1 MNLQTSLNST
11 KPDPIKHLR
20 RLRTDEEYYFPRVLK
35 IITKK
40 KKLVLFDLNLMQL
53 KVKKVLDEQEA
64 RTGMI
69 RAIILKARQHGVST
83 YVQGKYYHRCSMN
96 KYRKAL
102 IVSHELDSAEHIMGM
117 SRIFLQESPLEL
129 VPMTRRSNRREILFE
144 NPDFDPRK
152 KNNPGLR
159 SHLRIDTANDVDIG
173 ASMTL
178 TDLHLSEVARWANAS
193 QTLTSLLQ
201 AIPDEPGTS
210 VIFESTAMGV
220 GGEFHRRYMEAK
232 EGLSGYVAIF
242 IAWFE
247 NPEYAFPLR
256 EGEIFDWD
264 DKDDAPFGN
273 EIKLQKRFKLSDE
286 QLKWRR
292 ITIRDKCN
300 GKLTTFQQEYPSTDE
315 EAFLTSGSK
324 KYELEIIETAEKHV
338 LPPIAIGELFES
350 PETKIPVFQNNR
362 KGNLQIWEFPV
373 PGRQYVISADVGE
386 GVSDGDYS
394 VATVWDHHSWEQVA
408 MLRGKC
414 SPEDF
419 GGSLYDLGRYFGNG
433 LVAPESNSVGLT
445 SCVILKNL
453 GYPNLYYTRKKDE
466 KTNERTRKIGFLTT
480 SRTRS
485 IGIGLLGKAMKE
497 DDIIIRAKEIIEE
510 IKTFVVKE
518 GGRVEADQGCHDDCV
533 ISSVIFVSVATELPV
548 ADFQAERQK
557 VNSYRGGLVSW
568 RSRR

>member
-1 MNLQTSLNST
+1 MQLQTSLNST
-11 KPDPIKHLR
+11 KSDPIQHLR
-20 RLRTDEEYYFPRVLK
+20 RLKTDEEYYFPRVLK

-40 KKLVLFDLNLMQL
+40 KKLVPFDLNPMQL
-53 KVKKVLDEQEA
+53 KVKAALDKQEKE
-64 RTGMI
+64 TGMI

-96 KYRKAL
+96 RYRKAL

-178 TDLHLSEVARWANAS
+178 TDLHLSEVARWPNAS
-193 QTLTSLLQ
+193 TTLTSLLQ

-232 EGLSGYVAIF
+232 SGESGYIAIF

-247 NPEYAFPLR
+247 NPEYAFPIR
-256 EGEIFDWD
+256 KGEEFDWD
-264 DKDDAPFGN
+264 D
-273 EIKLQKRFKLSDE
+273 EELKLRKKFNLSDE

-300 GKLTTFQQEYPSTDE
+300 GKVTTFQQEYPSTDE

-324 KYELEIIETAEKHV
+324 KYDLEIIERAAKHV
-338 LPPIAIGELFES
+338 IPPTDWGEVEENQ
-350 PETKIPVFQNNR
+350 ETKIPEFNSNHR
-362 KGNLQIWEFPV
+362 GLLQVWEFPE
-373 PGRQYVISADVGE
+373 RDEKYVIAADVGE
-386 GVSDGDYS
+386 GISDGDDS
-394 VATVWDHHSWEQVA
+394 VATVWKHRNWEQVA
-408 MLRGKC
+408 MWKGKC

-419 GGSLYDLGRYFGNG
+419 GGILYDLGRFYGNA

-445 SCVILKNL
+445 TCVILKNL
-453 GYPNLYYTRKKDE
+453 GYPYIYYTRKKDE

-497 DDIIIRAKEIIEE
+497 DDLTIRAEEIIDQL
-510 IKTFVVKE
+510 KTFVVKE
-518 GGRVEADQGCHDDCV
+518 GGKVEADQGCHDDCV
-533 ISSVIFVSVATELPV
+533 MSSVIFVSVATELPIP
-548 ADFQAERQK
+548 DFARERERIR
-557 VNSYRGGLVSW
+557 SIPGYRGGVASW
-568 RSRR
+568 QGRR

>member
-1 MNLQTSLNST
+1 MISLIAPP
-11 KPDPIKHLR
+11 KPQPNYLKQLV
-20 RLRTDEEYYFPRVLK
+20 RLKSDEEYYFPRVLK

-40 KKLVLFDLNLMQL
+40 KKLVPFEFNSMQL
-53 KVKKVLDEQEA
+53 KVKAVLDKQEA
-64 RTGMI
+64 ETGMI

-96 KYRKAL
+96 RYRKAL

-178 TDLHLSEVARWANAS
+178 TDLHLSEVARWPNAS

-232 EGLSGYVAIF
+232 LGLSGYVAIF

-247 NPEYAFPLR
+247 NPEYAFPIR
-256 EGEIFDWD
+256 KGEVFDWD
-264 DKDDAPFGN
+264 D
-273 EIKLQKRFKLSDE
+273 EELKLRKKFSLSDE

-300 GKLTTFQQEYPSTDE
+300 GKLSTFQQEYPSTDE

-324 KYELEIIETAEKHV
+324 KYDLEIIERAAKHII
-338 LPPIAIGELFES
+338 PPMAIGELEENQ
-350 PETKIPVFQNNR
+350 ETKIPMFMSSSR
-362 KGNLQIWEFPV
+362 GNLQIWEFPDALGG
-373 PGRQYVISADVGE
+373 PYVIAGDVCE
-386 GVSDGDYS
+386 GVEDGDDS
-394 VATVWDHHSWEQVA
+394 VATVWKHRDWEQVA
-408 MLRGKC
+408 MWKGRC

-419 GGSLYDLGRYFGNG
+419 GGILYDLGRYYRNA

-453 GYPNLYYTRKKDE
+453 GYPNIYYSRKRDE

-485 IGIGLLGKAMKE
+485 IGIGLFGKAMKE
-497 DDIIIRAKEIIEE
+497 DDVIIRAQEVIDQ
-510 IKTFVVKE
+510 IKTFVVKPD
-518 GGRVEADQGCHDDCV
+518 GKVEADQGCHDDCV
-533 ISSVIFVSVATELPV
+533 MSSIIFVSVATELPV
-548 ADFQAERQK
+548 PDFKGEKRKLTGYQP
-557 VNSYRGGLVSW
+557 NRGGESTWRRRVS
-568 RSRR
+568 

>member
-1 MNLQTSLNST
+1 MPQLTSQTLT
-11 KPDPIKHLR
+11 KPSYLGQLS
-20 RLRTDEEYYFPRVLK
+20 RLKTDEEYYFPRILK

-40 KKLVLFDLNLMQL
+40 KKLVPFELNPMQL
-53 KVKKVLDEQEA
+53 KVKAALDAQEKE
-64 RTGMI
+64 TGMI

-96 KYRKAL
+96 RYRKAL

-178 TDLHLSEVARWANAS
+178 TDLHLSEVARWPNAS
-193 QTLTSLLQ
+193 RTLTSLLQ

-232 EGLSGYVAIF
+232 SGLSGYIAIF

-247 NPEYAFPLR
+247 NPEYSFPIR
-256 EGEIFDWD
+256 KGEIFDWD
-264 DKDDAPFGN
+264 DD
-273 EIKLQKRFKLSDE
+273 EIKLKKKFNLSDE

-300 GKLTTFQQEYPSTDE
+300 GKISTFQQEYPSTDE

-324 KYELEIIETAEKHV
+324 KYDIEIIETAAKHV
-338 LPPIAIGELFES
+338 IPPIAVGGLEEDQ
-350 PETKIPVFQNNR
+350 ETKEVRFNSNR
-362 KGNLQIWEFPV
+362 RGLLQIWEFPER
-373 PGRQYVISADVGE
+373 GKQYAIAADVGE
-386 GVSDGDYS
+386 GLADGDDS
-394 VATVWDHHSWEQVA
+394 VATVWEYRSWEQVA
-408 MLRGKC
+408 MFKGKC

-419 GGSLYDLGRYFGNG
+419 GGVLYDLGRYYGNC

-445 SCVILKNL
+445 TCVILKNL
-453 GYPNLYYTRKKDE
+453 TYSNIYYTRKKDE

-480 SRTRS
+480 SRTRN

-497 DDIIIRAKEIIEE
+497 DDITIRAKEIIDQ

-518 GGRVEADQGCHDDCV
+518 GGKIEADEGCMDDCV
-533 ISSVIFVSVATELPV
+533 MSTIIFVSVATELP
-548 ADFQAERQK
+548 APDFEAERERMR
-557 VNSYRGGLVSW
+557 NIRSYRGGATAW
-568 RSRR
+568 PARR

>member
-1 MNLQTSLNST
+1 MMNLSTDQIST
-11 KPDPIKHLR
+11 KPNPLQHLY
-20 RLRTDEEYYFPRVLK
+20 RLKTDEEYYFPRVLK

-40 KKLVLFDLNLMQL
+40 KKLVPFVFNPMQL
-53 KVKKVLDEQEA
+53 KVKAIIDKQEA
-64 RTGMI
+64 ETGMI

-96 KYRKAL
+96 RYRKAL

-232 EGLSGYVAIF
+232 AGLSGYVAIF

-247 NPEYAFPLR
+247 NPEYAFPIR
-256 EGEIFDWD
+256 PGEIFDWD
-264 DKDDAPFGN
+264 DD
-273 EIKLQKRFKLSDE
+273 ELKLQKKFSLSDE

-324 KYELEIIETAEKHV
+324 KYELEIIERAAKHV
-338 LPPIAIGELFES
+338 IPPIAIGELVFD
-350 PETKIPVFQNNR
+350 PEKNEALFHNNR
-362 KGNLQIWEFPV
+362 RGMLQIWEFPV
-373 PGRQYVISADVGE
+373 PGRAYVIAADVCE
-386 GVSDGDYS
+386 GVSDGDNS
-394 VATVWDHHSWEQVA
+394 CATVWDHNRWEQVA

-419 GGSLYDLGRYFGNG
+419 GGLLYDLGKFFGGG
-433 LVAPESNSVGLT
+433 LVAPESNSIGLT

-453 GYPNLYYTRKKDE
+453 GYPNIYYTRKKDE

-497 DDIIIRAKEIIEE
+497 DDIIIRAQEIIDEV
-510 IKTFVVKE
+510 KTFVVKE
-518 GGRVEADQGCHDDCV
+518 GGKVEADQGCHDDCV
-533 ISSVIFVSVATELPV
+533 ISTVIFVSVATELP
-548 ADFQAERQK
+548 APDFEAEKMKTR
-557 VNSYRGGLVSW
+557 VLYRGGSASW